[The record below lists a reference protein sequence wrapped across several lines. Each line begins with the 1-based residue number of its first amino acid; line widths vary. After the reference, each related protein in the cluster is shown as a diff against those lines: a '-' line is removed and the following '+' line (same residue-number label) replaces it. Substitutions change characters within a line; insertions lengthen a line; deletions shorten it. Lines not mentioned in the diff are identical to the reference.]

1 MRDAFCH
8 MRRQLEELN
17 QQGSITE
24 YVCRTILDLSR
35 KVADN
40 LCIKYEK
47 VREEVLEV
55 LGGEILEYEAKTIL
69 NQGIKEGWTKG
80 RTEAYV
86 DLVRDGLL
94 SLQEAAARIPMEE
107 AELERLLNLEKK
119 GQCED
124 KEG

>member
-1 MRDAFCH
+1 M
-8 MRRQLEELN
+8 
-17 QQGSITE
+17 
-24 YVCRTILDLSR
+24 
-35 KVADN
+35 ADN

-69 NQGIKEGWTKG
+69 NQGIKKGWTEG

-119 GQCED
+119 GQCEER
-124 KEG
+124 KG